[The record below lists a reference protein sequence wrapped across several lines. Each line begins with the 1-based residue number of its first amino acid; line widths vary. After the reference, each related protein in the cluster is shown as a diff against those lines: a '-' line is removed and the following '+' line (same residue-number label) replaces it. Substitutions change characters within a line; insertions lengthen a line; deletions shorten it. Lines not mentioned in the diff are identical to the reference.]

1 MQVEY
6 KLYNPTEVKITNCS
20 KSPNGFISLDVSERK
35 GDVRHTLVA
44 YLSLPLARELLKN
57 LMVAFP
63 PEQINLAALVKQA
76 AIDSIVEATKAE
88 MAK

>member
-6 KLYNPTEVKITNCS
+6 KLFNPTEAKITNCS
-20 KSPNGFISLDVSERK
+20 KSPNGFISLDISERI
-35 GDVRHTLVA
+35 GGVRHTLVA
-44 YLSLPLARELLKN
+44 YLSLPLARELLKK

-63 PEQINLAALVKQA
+63 PEQIN
-76 AIDSIVEATKAE
+76 IVEATKAE